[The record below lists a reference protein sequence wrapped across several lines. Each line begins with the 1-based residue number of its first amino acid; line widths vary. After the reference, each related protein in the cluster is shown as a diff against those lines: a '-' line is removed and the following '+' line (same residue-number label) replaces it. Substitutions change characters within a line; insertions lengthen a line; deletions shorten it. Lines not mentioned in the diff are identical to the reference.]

1 MLTAEQ
7 ANLRFQ
13 RTVALLRDPEASFTA
28 DAIYS
33 LSDLTGEH
41 LEAFHALWPELPADR
56 RRDLILRLVETA
68 ETNFE
73 LDFSTIIEPALRDP
87 DYEVRMAAVEGILED
102 AALSTVR
109 RLMRLAK
116 TDTFEEVRAAAV
128 KALGQFVLRGELG
141 KLPEPF
147 NTELQDLVL
156 ALHTDTDEPLDVRRR
171 ALEAIGNCGRDG
183 VSELIVNAYRAD
195 ELLMRVSALFA
206 MGRSCDDVWLPHIVA
221 ELSSDHPEM
230 RYEAARA
237 AGELELRPALARL
250 AELAF
255 EDDREIQEMAIWALG
270 EIGGKEAN
278 RVLTQLAALADSTD
292 DDVLAD
298 AIAEAQSV
306 ATLSGSDLLPLFDF
320 SSFDDE
326 DEEDDDFLLSLDE
339 LDDEDLDD
347 YDVDDELDDEDDLTD
362 IDEPDYLDA
371 EY

>member
-7 ANLRFQ
+7 AHLRFQ

-41 LEAFHALWPELPADR
+41 LDAFRALWPELSADR

-87 DYEVRMAAVEGILED
+87 DHEVRLAAIDGILED
-102 AALSTVR
+102 TALPTVR
-109 RLMRLAK
+109 RLMHLAK
-116 TDTFEEVRAAAV
+116 TDTFEEVRANAV

-147 NTELQDLVL
+147 NTELQDVIL
-156 ALHTDTDEPLDVRRR
+156 ALHTDTDEPIDVRRR
-171 ALEAIGNCGRDG
+171 ALEAIGNCGREG
-183 VSELIVNAYRAD
+183 VSELILNAYRDD
-195 ELLMRVSALFA
+195 EPLMRVSSLFA
-206 MGRSCDDVWLPHIVA
+206 MGRSCDEDWLPHIIA
-221 ELSSDHPEM
+221 ELSSEHPEM

-250 AELAF
+250 AQLAF

-270 EIGGKEAN
+270 EIGGKDAN
-278 RVLTQLAALADSTD
+278 RVLTQLAALAEAAD

-298 AIAEAQSV
+298 AVAEAQSV
-306 ATLSGSDLLPLFDF
+306 AALSGSDLLPLFDF
-320 SSFDDE
+320 SDLEDDE
-326 DEEDDDFLLSLDE
+326 DFLLNLDD
-339 LDDEDLDD
+339 LDDEDLDEFD
-347 YDVDDELDDEDDLTD
+347 FDDDEHDEQDLVDIDQFDDLD
-362 IDEPDYLDA
+362 ADY
-371 EY
+371 